1 MTALPPAPDGGA
13 NPGTGPTPD
22 QAAWIRDHAWTPAM
36 RKTHREV
43 PAFFRTCDC
52 QYGLTS
58 WCQHDQHDRCHRAPP
73 LRSVETYIC
82 DTTGTT
88 PLAFAA
94 PYEHRTDTSAT
105 GPQFTSL
112 AQVWL
117 ADRVCRW
124 VCPCTCHTA
133 PPEPGPPLQLDLFGA
148 AA

>member
-22 QAAWIRDHAWTPAM
+22 QAAWIRAHAWTAAM
-36 RKTHREV
+36 RREAL
-43 PAFFRTCDC
+43 PASCAC
-52 QYGLTS
+52 QYGT
-58 WCQHDQHDRCHRAPP
+58 CGYCVHGRHDACINRQTWPKHRIAGYVCGRGGITPP
-73 LRSVETYIC
+73 C
-82 DTTGTT
+82 
-88 PLAFAA
+88 LAE
-94 PYEHRTDTSAT
+94 PYEHETSASAT

-124 VCPCTCHTA
+124 VCPCSCHTA

-148 AA
+148 AL